1 MNNKSK
7 EISHFITRS
16 VYFAAFIIFVLIATL
31 LPLKMIFA
39 AKITDHETVI
49 ENIREKLVAALQK
62 VPLEIKSTAWI
73 DESGTLQETT
83 KFESEA
89 KISGIR
95 IENYS
100 KSEINLEY
108 LDILK
113 LDDDF
118 NFDCDNGKHIKYIT
132 LIPDNNFGVTN
143 SSYNSIKIGDYF
155 SNAIISSFENDFLK
169 IIKVKEI
176 LIMSTKKSLLDISD
190 SSPSYSLL
198 YKIEELNN
206 DVENEMVIDKTMN
219 PEKKS
224 RIKSLFSKVKSKD
237 LAKTHDLKLN
247 LFLIDNLNKELIYES
262 SYPFELDILLTKESF
277 YPSIEPTSLDEI
289 KTKIKDFSIQVHK
302 RISCFPTQF
311 RVHVE
316 NSEIF
321 INAGKNNNLS
331 VGDKILIVDTNYLPK
346 KIFDDSSSIEKL
358 ILAEVVSL
366 ENFKGKLQIISKKK
380 EVDFN
385 SLIGIPL

>member
-39 AKITDHETVI
+39 AKLTDHETVI

-132 LIPDNNFGVTN
+132 LIPDNNF
-143 SSYNSIKIGDYF
+143 S
-155 SNAIISSFENDFLK
+155 
-169 IIKVKEI
+169 
-176 LIMSTKKSLLDISD
+176 
-190 SSPSYSLL
+190 
-198 YKIEELNN
+198 
-206 DVENEMVIDKTMN
+206 
-219 PEKKS
+219 
-224 RIKSLFSKVKSKD
+224 
-237 LAKTHDLKLN
+237 
-247 LFLIDNLNKELIYES
+247 
-262 SYPFELDILLTKESF
+262 
-277 YPSIEPTSLDEI
+277 
-289 KTKIKDFSIQVHK
+289 
-302 RISCFPTQF
+302 
-311 RVHVE
+311 
-316 NSEIF
+316 
-321 INAGKNNNLS
+321 
-331 VGDKILIVDTNYLPK
+331 
-346 KIFDDSSSIEKL
+346 
-358 ILAEVVSL
+358 
-366 ENFKGKLQIISKKK
+366 
-380 EVDFN
+380 N
-385 SLIGIPL
+385 SLCNINVYCSMASFTCTCMSH

>member
-39 AKITDHETVI
+39 AQITNHETVI

-132 LIPDNNFGVTN
+132 LIPDNNFAVTN
-143 SSYNSIKIGDYF
+143 SSYNSININDYF

-169 IIKVKEI
+169 IIKSKRNFDNEYQR
-176 LIMSTKKSLLDISD
+176 SLLNISD

-206 DVENEMVIDKTMN
+206 NVENEMVIDKTFN

-262 SYPFELDILLTKESF
+262 SYPFKLDILLTKESF
-277 YPSIEPTSLDEI
+277 YPSIEPKSLDAI

-311 RVHVE
+311 RVQVE
-316 NSEIF
+316 NSEIV
-321 INAGKNNNLS
+321 INAGKNNNIS
-331 VGDKILIVDTNYLPK
+331 IGDKILIVDTNYLPK
-346 KIFDDSSSIEKL
+346 KIFDDSKSIEKL

>member
-39 AKITDHETVI
+39 AKLTDHETVI

-132 LIPDNNFGVTN
+132 LIPDNNFGATN

-155 SNAIISSFENDFLK
+155 SNAIISSFENGFLK
-169 IIKVKEI
+169 IIKSKRNFDNEYQ
-176 LIMSTKKSLLDISD
+176 KSLLDISD

-206 DVENEMVIDKTMN
+206 DVESEMVIDKTMN
-219 PEKKS
+219 SEKKS
-224 RIKSLFSKVKSKD
+224 RIRSLFSKVKSKD

>member
-1 MNNKSK
+1 MNNKSR
-7 EISHFITRS
+7 EISHFISRS
-16 VYFAAFIIFVLIATL
+16 VYFAAFIICVLIVTL

-118 NFDCDNGKHIKYIT
+118 NFDCDNGKHIKYLT
-132 LIPDNNFGVTN
+132 LIPDNNFGVAN
-143 SSYNSIKIGDYF
+143 SSYNSININGYF
-155 SNAIISSFENDFLK
+155 SNAIVSSFGNSFLK
-169 IIKVKEI
+169 IIKSKRNFDNDYQ
-176 LIMSTKKSLLDISD
+176 KSLLSKSD

-206 DVENEMVIDKTMN
+206 NLENEIVIDKTIN

-224 RIKSLFSKVKSKD
+224 RIKSLFSKIKSKD
-237 LAKTHDLKLN
+237 LAKTDNLKLN
-247 LFLIDNLNKELIYES
+247 LFLFDNLNKELIYEA
-262 SYPFELDILLTKESF
+262 SYPFKLDILLTKESF
-277 YPSIEPTSLDEI
+277 YPTIEPTSLDAI

-311 RVHVE
+311 RVQIE
-316 NSEIF
+316 NSEIV

-331 VGDKILIVDTNYLPK
+331 IGDKILIVDTNYLPK
-346 KIFDDSSSIEKL
+346 KIFDDSKSIEKL

-366 ENFKGKLQIISKKK
+366 ENFRGKLQIISKKK

>member
-132 LIPDNNFGVTN
+132 LIPDNNFAVTN
-143 SSYNSIKIGDYF
+143 SSYNSININDYF
-155 SNAIISSFENDFLK
+155 SNAIISSFGNDFLK
-169 IIKVKEI
+169 IIE
-176 LIMSTKKSLLDISD
+176 SRRNFDNEYQRSLLNISD

-206 DVENEMVIDKTMN
+206 NVEDEMVIDKTFN

-262 SYPFELDILLTKESF
+262 SYPFKLDILLTKESF
-277 YPSIEPTSLDEI
+277 YPSIEPKSLDAI

-311 RVHVE
+311 RVQVE
-316 NSEIF
+316 NSEIV
-321 INAGKNNNLS
+321 INAGKNNNIS
-331 VGDKILIVDTNYLPK
+331 IGDKILIVDTNYLPK
-346 KIFDDSSSIEKL
+346 KIFDDSKSIEKL

-366 ENFKGKLQIISKKK
+366 ENFRGKLQIISKKK

>member
-1 MNNKSK
+1 MNNRSK

-113 LDDDF
+113 LNDDF

-132 LIPDNNFGVTN
+132 LIPNNFALTN
-143 SSYNSIKIGDYF
+143 SSYNSINIDNYF
-155 SNAIISSFENDFLK
+155 SNAIISSFGNDFLK
-169 IIKVKEI
+169 IIESKRNFDNEYQR
-176 LIMSTKKSLLDISD
+176 SLLNISD

-206 DVENEMVIDKTMN
+206 NVEDEMVIDKTFN

-262 SYPFELDILLTKESF
+262 SYPFKLDILLTKDSF
-277 YPSIEPTSLDEI
+277 YPSIEPKSLDAI

-311 RVHVE
+311 RVQVE
-316 NSEIF
+316 NSEIV
-321 INAGKNNNLS
+321 INAGKNNNIS
-331 VGDKILIVDTNYLPK
+331 IGDKILIVDTNYLPK
-346 KIFDDSSSIEKL
+346 KIFDDSKSIEKL

-366 ENFKGKLQIISKKK
+366 ENFRGKLQIISKKK

>member
-39 AKITDHETVI
+39 AKLTDHETVI

-132 LIPDNNFGVTN
+132 LIPDNNFAVTN
-143 SSYNSIKIGDYF
+143 SSYNSININDYF
-155 SNAIISSFENDFLK
+155 SNAIISSFGNDFLK
-169 IIKVKEI
+169 IIE
-176 LIMSTKKSLLDISD
+176 SRRNFDNEYQRSLLNISD

-206 DVENEMVIDKTMN
+206 NVEDEMVIDKAFN

-262 SYPFELDILLTKESF
+262 SYPFKLDILLTKESF

-346 KIFDDSSSIEKL
+346 KIFDDSRSIEKL

>member
-39 AKITDHETVI
+39 AKLTDHETVI

-143 SSYNSIKIGDYF
+143 SSYNSININDYF
-155 SNAIISSFENDFLK
+155 SNAIISSFENGFLK
-169 IIKVKEI
+169 IIKSKRNFDNEYQ
-176 LIMSTKKSLLDISD
+176 KSLLDISD

-206 DVENEMVIDKTMN
+206 DVESEMVIDKTMN
-219 PEKKS
+219 SEKKS

-346 KIFDDSSSIEKL
+346 KIFDDSRSIEKL

>member
-132 LIPDNNFGVTN
+132 LIPDNNFAVTN
-143 SSYNSIKIGDYF
+143 SSYNSININDYF
-155 SNAIISSFENDFLK
+155 SNAIISSFGNDFLK
-169 IIKVKEI
+169 IIE
-176 LIMSTKKSLLDISD
+176 SRRNFDNEYQRSLLNISD

-206 DVENEMVIDKTMN
+206 NVENEMVIDKTFN

-262 SYPFELDILLTKESF
+262 SYPFKLDILLTKESF
-277 YPSIEPTSLDEI
+277 YPSIEPKSLDAI

-311 RVHVE
+311 RVQVE
-316 NSEIF
+316 NSEIV
-321 INAGKNNNLS
+321 INAGKNNNIS
-331 VGDKILIVDTNYLPK
+331 IGDKILIVDTNYLPK
-346 KIFDDSSSIEKL
+346 KIFDDSKSIEKL

-366 ENFKGKLQIISKKK
+366 ENFRGKLQIISKKK

>member
-1 MNNKSK
+1 MNNKSR
-7 EISHFITRS
+7 EISHFISRS
-16 VYFAAFIIFVLIATL
+16 VYFAAFIICVLIVTL

-118 NFDCDNGKHIKYIT
+118 NFDCDNGKHIKYLT
-132 LIPDNNFGVTN
+132 LIPDNNFGVAN
-143 SSYNSIKIGDYF
+143 SSYNSININGYF
-155 SNAIISSFENDFLK
+155 SNAIVSSFGNSFLK
-169 IIKVKEI
+169 IIKSKRNFDNDYQ
-176 LIMSTKKSLLDISD
+176 KSLLSKSD

-206 DVENEMVIDKTMN
+206 NLENEIVIDKTIN
-219 PEKKS
+219 SEKKS
-224 RIKSLFSKVKSKD
+224 RIKSLFSKIKSKD
-237 LAKTHDLKLN
+237 LAKTDNLKLN
-247 LFLIDNLNKELIYES
+247 LFLFDNLNKELIYEA
-262 SYPFELDILLTKESF
+262 SYPFKLDILLTKESF
-277 YPSIEPTSLDEI
+277 YPTIEPTSLDAI

-311 RVHVE
+311 RVQIE
-316 NSEIF
+316 NSEIV
-321 INAGKNNNLS
+321 INAGKNNNIS
-331 VGDKILIVDTNYLPK
+331 IGDKILIVDTNYLPK
-346 KIFDDSSSIEKL
+346 KIFDDSKSIEKL

-366 ENFKGKLQIISKKK
+366 ENFRGKLQIISKKK

>member
-1 MNNKSK
+1 MNNRSK

-132 LIPDNNFGVTN
+132 LIPDNNFAVTN
-143 SSYNSIKIGDYF
+143 SSYNSININDYF
-155 SNAIISSFENDFLK
+155 SNAIISSFGNDFLK
-169 IIKVKEI
+169 IIESKRNFDNEYQR
-176 LIMSTKKSLLDISD
+176 SLLNISD

-206 DVENEMVIDKTMN
+206 NVEDEMVIDKTFN
-219 PEKKS
+219 PEEKS

-237 LAKTHDLKLN
+237 LAKTHDLNLN
-247 LFLIDNLNKELIYES
+247 LFRIDNLNKELIYES
-262 SYPFELDILLTKESF
+262 SYPFKLDILLTKDNF
-277 YPSIEPTSLDEI
+277 YPSIEPKSLDAI

-311 RVHVE
+311 RVQVE
-316 NSEIF
+316 NSEIV
-321 INAGKNNNLS
+321 INAGKNNNIS
-331 VGDKILIVDTNYLPK
+331 IGDKILIVDTNYLPK
-346 KIFDDSSSIEKL
+346 KIFDDSKSIEKL

-366 ENFKGKLQIISKKK
+366 ENFRGKLQIISKKK

>member
-39 AKITDHETVI
+39 AKLTDHETVI
-49 ENIREKLVAALQK
+49 ENIKEKLVAALQK

-132 LIPDNNFGVTN
+132 LIPDNNFAVTN
-143 SSYNSIKIGDYF
+143 SSYNSININDYF
-155 SNAIISSFENDFLK
+155 SNAIISSFGNDFLK
-169 IIKVKEI
+169 IIE
-176 LIMSTKKSLLDISD
+176 SRRNFDNEYQRSLLNVSD

-206 DVENEMVIDKTMN
+206 NVEDEMVIDKAFN
-219 PEKKS
+219 PEK
-224 RIKSLFSKVKSKD
+224 
-237 LAKTHDLKLN
+237 N
-247 LFLIDNLNKELIYES
+247 QES
-262 SYPFELDILLTKESF
+262 NHY
-277 YPSIEPTSLDEI
+277 
-289 KTKIKDFSIQVHK
+289 
-302 RISCFPTQF
+302 F
-311 RVHVE
+311 R
-316 NSEIF
+316 
-321 INAGKNNNLS
+321 K
-331 VGDKILIVDTNYLPK
+331 
-346 KIFDDSSSIEKL
+346 
-358 ILAEVVSL
+358 
-366 ENFKGKLQIISKKK
+366 
-380 EVDFN
+380 
-385 SLIGIPL
+385 

>member
-1 MNNKSK
+1 MNNRSK

-132 LIPDNNFGVTN
+132 LIPDNNFAVTN
-143 SSYNSIKIGDYF
+143 SSYNSININDYF
-155 SNAIISSFENDFLK
+155 SNAIISSFGNDFLK
-169 IIKVKEI
+169 IIE
-176 LIMSTKKSLLDISD
+176 SRRNFDNEYQRSLLNISD

-206 DVENEMVIDKTMN
+206 NVEDEMVIDKTFN

-262 SYPFELDILLTKESF
+262 SYPFKLDILLTKESF
-277 YPSIEPTSLDEI
+277 YPSIEPKSLDAI

-311 RVHVE
+311 RVQVE
-316 NSEIF
+316 NNEIV
-321 INAGKNNNLS
+321 INAGKNNNIS
-331 VGDKILIVDTNYLPK
+331 IGDKILIVDTNYLPK
-346 KIFDDSSSIEKL
+346 KIFDDSKSIDKL

-366 ENFKGKLQIISKKK
+366 ENFRGKLQIISKKK

>member
-132 LIPDNNFGVTN
+132 LIPDNNFAVTN
-143 SSYNSIKIGDYF
+143 SSYNSININDYF
-155 SNAIISSFENDFLK
+155 SNAIISSFGNDFLK
-169 IIKVKEI
+169 IIE
-176 LIMSTKKSLLDISD
+176 SRRNFDNEYQRSLLNISD

-206 DVENEMVIDKTMN
+206 NVENEMVIDKTFN

-247 LFLIDNLNKELIYES
+247 FFLIDNLNKELIYES
-262 SYPFELDILLTKESF
+262 SYPFKLDILLTKESF
-277 YPSIEPTSLDEI
+277 YPSIDPTSLNTI
-289 KTKIKDFSIQVHK
+289 KTKIKDFSIQVQK
-302 RISCFPTQF
+302 RISCYPTQF
-311 RVHVE
+311 RVEVK
-316 NSEIF
+316 NSEII
-321 INAGKNNNLS
+321 INAGKNNNIS
-331 VGDKILIVDTNYLPK
+331 IGVKILIVDTNYLPK
-346 KIFDDSSSIEKL
+346 KIFDDSKSLEKL
-358 ILAEVVSL
+358 ILAEVVSV

>member
-16 VYFAAFIIFVLIATL
+16 VYFSAFIIFILIATL

-132 LIPDNNFGVTN
+132 LIPDNNFGATN

-155 SNAIISSFENDFLK
+155 SNAIISSFENGFLK
-169 IIKVKEI
+169 IIKSKRNFDNEYQ
-176 LIMSTKKSLLDISD
+176 KSLLNISD
-190 SSPSYSLL
+190 SSPSYSLS

-219 PEKKS
+219 LEKKS
-224 RIKSLFSKVKSKD
+224 KFKSLFSKVKSKD
-237 LAKTHDLKLN
+237 LSKTHD
-247 LFLIDNLNKELIYES
+247 
-262 SYPFELDILLTKESF
+262 
-277 YPSIEPTSLDEI
+277 
-289 KTKIKDFSIQVHK
+289 
-302 RISCFPTQF
+302 
-311 RVHVE
+311 
-316 NSEIF
+316 
-321 INAGKNNNLS
+321 
-331 VGDKILIVDTNYLPK
+331 
-346 KIFDDSSSIEKL
+346 
-358 ILAEVVSL
+358 
-366 ENFKGKLQIISKKK
+366 
-380 EVDFN
+380 
-385 SLIGIPL
+385 

>member
-39 AKITDHETVI
+39 AKLTDHETVI

-143 SSYNSIKIGDYF
+143 SSYNSINISDYF
-155 SNAIISSFENDFLK
+155 SNAIISSFENGFLK
-169 IIKVKEI
+169 IIKSKRNFDNEYQ
-176 LIMSTKKSLLDISD
+176 KSLLDISD

-206 DVENEMVIDKTMN
+206 DVESEMVIDKTMN
-219 PEKKS
+219 SEKKS

-237 LAKTHDLKLN
+237 LAKTYDLKLN

-346 KIFDDSSSIEKL
+346 KIFDDSRSIEKL

>member
-39 AKITDHETVI
+39 AKLTDHETVI

-118 NFDCDNGKHIKYIT
+118 NFDCVNGKHIKYIT

-143 SSYNSIKIGDYF
+143 SSYNSINISDYF
-155 SNAIISSFENDFLK
+155 SNAIISSFENGFLK
-169 IIKVKEI
+169 IIKSKRNFDNEYQ
-176 LIMSTKKSLLDISD
+176 KSLLDMSD

-206 DVENEMVIDKTMN
+206 DVESEMVIDKTMN
-219 PEKKS
+219 SEKKS

-262 SYPFELDILLTKESF
+262 SYPFKLDILLTKESF

-346 KIFDDSSSIEKL
+346 KIFDDSRSIEKL

>member
-39 AKITDHETVI
+39 AKLTDHETVI

-132 LIPDNNFGVTN
+132 LIPDNNFGLTN
-143 SSYNSIKIGDYF
+143 SSYNSINISDYF
-155 SNAIISSFENDFLK
+155 SNAIISSFENGFLK
-169 IIKVKEI
+169 IIKSKRNFDNEYQ
-176 LIMSTKKSLLDISD
+176 KSLLDISD

-198 YKIEELNN
+198 YKI
-206 DVENEMVIDKTMN
+206 
-219 PEKKS
+219 
-224 RIKSLFSKVKSKD
+224 
-237 LAKTHDLKLN
+237 
-247 LFLIDNLNKELIYES
+247 
-262 SYPFELDILLTKESF
+262 
-277 YPSIEPTSLDEI
+277 
-289 KTKIKDFSIQVHK
+289 
-302 RISCFPTQF
+302 
-311 RVHVE
+311 
-316 NSEIF
+316 
-321 INAGKNNNLS
+321 
-331 VGDKILIVDTNYLPK
+331 
-346 KIFDDSSSIEKL
+346 
-358 ILAEVVSL
+358 
-366 ENFKGKLQIISKKK
+366 
-380 EVDFN
+380 
-385 SLIGIPL
+385 

>member
-132 LIPDNNFGVTN
+132 LIPDNNFAVTN
-143 SSYNSIKIGDYF
+143 SSYNSININDYF
-155 SNAIISSFENDFLK
+155 SNAIISSFGNDFLK
-169 IIKVKEI
+169 IIE
-176 LIMSTKKSLLDISD
+176 SRRNFDNEYQRSLLNVSD

-206 DVENEMVIDKTMN
+206 NVENEMVIDKHLIR
-219 PEKKS
+219 KKS

-262 SYPFELDILLTKESF
+262 SYPFKLDILLTKESF
-277 YPSIEPTSLDEI
+277 YPSIEPKSLDAI

-311 RVHVE
+311 RVQVE
-316 NSEIF
+316 NSEIV
-321 INAGKNNNLS
+321 INAGKNNNIS
-331 VGDKILIVDTNYLPK
+331 IGDKILIVDTNYLPK
-346 KIFDDSSSIEKL
+346 KFLMI
-358 ILAEVVSL
+358 ASL
-366 ENFKGKLQIISKKK
+366 LKN
-380 EVDFN
+380 
-385 SLIGIPL
+385 

>member
-39 AKITDHETVI
+39 AEITDHETVI

-132 LIPDNNFGVTN
+132 LIPDNNFAVTN
-143 SSYNSIKIGDYF
+143 SSYNSININDYF
-155 SNAIISSFENDFLK
+155 SNAIISSFGNDFLK
-169 IIKVKEI
+169 IIE
-176 LIMSTKKSLLDISD
+176 SRRNFDNEYQRSLLNISD

-206 DVENEMVIDKTMN
+206 NVEDEMVIDKTFN

-262 SYPFELDILLTKESF
+262 SYPFKLDILLTKESF
-277 YPSIEPTSLDEI
+277 YPSIEPKSLDAI

-311 RVHVE
+311 RVQVE
-316 NSEIF
+316 NSEIV
-321 INAGKNNNLS
+321 INAGKNNNIS
-331 VGDKILIVDTNYLPK
+331 IGDKILIVDTNYLPK
-346 KIFDDSSSIEKL
+346 KIFDDSKSIEKL

-366 ENFKGKLQIISKKK
+366 ENFRGKLQIISKKK

>member
-39 AKITDHETVI
+39 AKLTDHETVI

-143 SSYNSIKIGDYF
+143 SSYNSINISDYF
-155 SNAIISSFENDFLK
+155 SNAIISSFENGFLK
-169 IIKVKEI
+169 IIKSKRNFDNEYQ
-176 LIMSTKKSLLDISD
+176 KSLLDISD

-206 DVENEMVIDKTMN
+206 DVESEMVIDKTMN
-219 PEKKS
+219 SEKKS

>member
-132 LIPDNNFGVTN
+132 LIPDNNFAVTN
-143 SSYNSIKIGDYF
+143 SSYNSININDYF
-155 SNAIISSFENDFLK
+155 SNAIISSFENGFLK
-169 IIKVKEI
+169 IIKSKRNFDNEYQ
-176 LIMSTKKSLLDISD
+176 KSLLDISD

-262 SYPFELDILLTKESF
+262 SYPFKLDILLTKESF

-316 NSEIF
+316 NSEIV
-321 INAGKNNNLS
+321 INAGKNNNIS
-331 VGDKILIVDTNYLPK
+331 IGDKILIVDTNYLPK
-346 KIFDDSSSIEKL
+346 KIFDDSRSIEKL

>member
-49 ENIREKLVAALQK
+49 ENIKEKLVAALQK

-132 LIPDNNFGVTN
+132 LIPDNNFAVTN
-143 SSYNSIKIGDYF
+143 SSYNSININDYF
-155 SNAIISSFENDFLK
+155 SNAIISSFGNDFLK
-169 IIKVKEI
+169 IIE
-176 LIMSTKKSLLDISD
+176 SRRNFDNEYQRSLLNVSD

-206 DVENEMVIDKTMN
+206 NVENEMVIDKTFN

-262 SYPFELDILLTKESF
+262 SYPFKLDILLTKESF
-277 YPSIEPTSLDEI
+277 YPSIEPKSLDAI

-311 RVHVE
+311 RVQAE
-316 NSEIF
+316 NSEIV
-321 INAGKNNNLS
+321 INAGKNNNIS
-331 VGDKILIVDTNYLPK
+331 IGDKILIVDTNYLPK
-346 KIFDDSSSIEKL
+346 KIFDDSKSIEKL

-366 ENFKGKLQIISKKK
+366 ENFRGKLQIISKKK

>member
-39 AKITDHETVI
+39 AKIMDHETVI

-118 NFDCDNGKHIKYIT
+118 NFDCDNGKHIKYLT
-132 LIPDNNFGVTN
+132 LIPENNFGVTN
-143 SSYNSIKIGDYF
+143 SSFNSIKINDYF
-155 SNAIISSFENDFLK
+155 SNAIISSFGNDFLK
-169 IIKVKEI
+169 IIE
-176 LIMSTKKSLLDISD
+176 SRRNFDNEYQRSLLNISD

-206 DVENEMVIDKTMN
+206 NMEDEMVIDKTFN

-262 SYPFELDILLTKESF
+262 SYPFKLDILLTKESF
-277 YPSIEPTSLDEI
+277 YPSIEPKSLDEI

-311 RVHVE
+311 RVQVE
-316 NSEIF
+316 NSEIV
-321 INAGKNNNLS
+321 INAGKNNNIS
-331 VGDKILIVDTNYLPK
+331 IGDKILIVDTNYLPK
-346 KIFDDSSSIEKL
+346 KIFDDSKSIEKL

>member
-39 AKITDHETVI
+39 AKIMDHETVI

-132 LIPDNNFGVTN
+132 LIPDNNFAVTN
-143 SSYNSIKIGDYF
+143 SSYNSININDYF

-169 IIKVKEI
+169 IIESKRNFDNEYQR
-176 LIMSTKKSLLDISD
+176 SLLNVSD

-206 DVENEMVIDKTMN
+206 NVEDEMVIDKAFN

-311 RVHVE
+311 RVQVE
-316 NSEIF
+316 NSEIV
-321 INAGKNNNLS
+321 INAGKNNNIS
-331 VGDKILIVDTNYLPK
+331 IGDKILIVDTNYLPK
-346 KIFDDSSSIEKL
+346 KIFDDSKSIEKL

-366 ENFKGKLQIISKKK
+366 ENFRGKLQIISKKK

>member
-132 LIPDNNFGVTN
+132 LIPGNNFGVTN
-143 SSYNSIKIGDYF
+143 SIYNSININDYF
-155 SNAIISSFENDFLK
+155 SNAIISSFGNDFLK
-169 IIKVKEI
+169 IIKSKRTFDNEYQR
-176 LIMSTKKSLLDISD
+176 SLLNISD

-198 YKIEELNN
+198 YKIEELSNN
-206 DVENEMVIDKTMN
+206 VENEIVIDKTFN

-262 SYPFELDILLTKESF
+262 SYPFKLDILLTQDSF
-277 YPSIEPTSLDEI
+277 YPSIEPKSLDAI
-289 KTKIKDFSIQVHK
+289 KAKIKDFSIQAHK

-316 NSEIF
+316 NSEVV

-331 VGDKILIVDTNYLPK
+331 IGDKILIVDTNYLPK

>member
-1 MNNKSK
+1 MNNRSK

-132 LIPDNNFGVTN
+132 LIPDNNFAVTN
-143 SSYNSIKIGDYF
+143 SSYNSININDYF
-155 SNAIISSFENDFLK
+155 SNAIISSFGNDFLK
-169 IIKVKEI
+169 IIESKRNFDNEYQR
-176 LIMSTKKSLLDISD
+176 SLLNISD

-206 DVENEMVIDKTMN
+206 NVEDEMVIDKTFN
-219 PEKKS
+219 PEEKS

-237 LAKTHDLKLN
+237 LAKTHDLNLN

-262 SYPFELDILLTKESF
+262 SYPFKLDILLTKDNF
-277 YPSIEPTSLDEI
+277 YPSIEPKSLDAI

-311 RVHVE
+311 RVQVE
-316 NSEIF
+316 NSEIV
-321 INAGKNNNLS
+321 INAGKNNNIS
-331 VGDKILIVDTNYLPK
+331 IGDKILIVDTNYLPK
-346 KIFDDSSSIEKL
+346 KIFDDSKSIEKL

-366 ENFKGKLQIISKKK
+366 ENFRGKLQIISKKK

>member
-39 AKITDHETVI
+39 AKLTDHETVI

-143 SSYNSIKIGDYF
+143 SSYNSLNISDYF
-155 SNAIISSFENDFLK
+155 SNAIISSFENGFLK
-169 IIKVKEI
+169 IIKSKRNFDNEYQ
-176 LIMSTKKSLLDISD
+176 KSLLDMSD

-206 DVENEMVIDKTMN
+206 DVESEMVIDKTMKS
-219 PEKKS
+219 EKKS

-262 SYPFELDILLTKESF
+262 SYPFKLDILLTKESF

-289 KTKIKDFSIQVHK
+289 KTKIKDFSIEVHK

-346 KIFDDSSSIEKL
+346 KIFDDSRSIEKL
-358 ILAEVVSL
+358 ILAEVISL

>member
-31 LPLKMIFA
+31 LPIKMILA
-39 AKITDHETVI
+39 AQITNHETVI
-49 ENIREKLVAALQK
+49 ENIKEKLVAALQK

-89 KISGIR
+89 KINGIR

-113 LDDDF
+113 LNDDF

-132 LIPDNNFGVTN
+132 LIADKKFGLNYPTFN
-143 SSYNSIKIGDYF
+143 SVNINDYF
-155 SNAIISSFENDFLK
+155 SSAIISSFDNGYLK
-169 IIKVKEI
+169 IAKSKRNFDNEYQR
-176 LIMSTKKSLLDISD
+176 SLLDISD
-190 SSPSYSLL
+190 SNPSYSLL
-198 YKIEELNN
+198 YKIEEFDKNVDSE
-206 DVENEMVIDKTMN
+206 DVIYETINS
-219 PEKKS
+219 EKKS
-224 RIKSLFSKVKSKD
+224 KIKSLFSKVRSKE
-237 LAKTHDLKLN
+237 LSKTHDFKLN
-247 LFLIDNLNKELIYES
+247 LFLFDNLNKELIYES
-262 SYPFELDILLTKESF
+262 SYPFKLDILLTNESF
-277 YPSIEPTSLDEI
+277 YPSIDPTSLNTI
-289 KTKIKDFSIQVHK
+289 KTKIKDFSIQVQK
-302 RISCFPTQF
+302 RISCYPTQF
-311 RVHVE
+311 RVEVE
-316 NSEIF
+316 NSEII
-321 INAGKNNNLS
+321 INAGKNNNIS
-331 VGDKILIVDTNYLPK
+331 IGDKILIVDTNYLPK
-346 KIFDDSSSIEKL
+346 KIFDDSKSLEKL
-358 ILAEVVSL
+358 ILAEVVSV